1 MNKLFFNILFLSSF
15 LFTAFFSLAQ
25 NASVKEFK
33 FENSAPIIKGV
44 ESELKIIALDS
55 LGKVADYDCFSS
67 VFINGQK
74 VDIFFYEGVASLKFN
89 FKEKS
94 ELILSCEN
102 ISVSK
107 QINPIPLWLS
117 ILPPLIAI
125 LLALIFK
132 EVYTAI
138 FLGIFSGTLIIAFYS
153 GTGFI
158 ISIGTAFFAVFDTY
172 IIRALL
178 DGSHVSIII
187 FSMLIGATVNV
198 ISRNG
203 GMQGIINK
211 LTHYADTPR
220 SGQFVTWL
228 MGVLIFFDDYA
239 NTLIVG
245 NTIRPIT
252 DKLKIS
258 REKLAYIVDST
269 AAPVASIAFVTTWI
283 GAELSY
289 IQSAIT
295 LVDLDV
301 SPYSIFFMSLKYCF
315 YPFLTLFFIF
325 VIIYLKRDFGPMYKA
340 EIRARTRGVSLPSN
354 EKKIEHNLK
363 EFESLVEK
371 PKAFNAIIPVLVLVF
386 GTITGLFYTGWD
398 TNVWNNPD
406 IGFVTKLSQI
416 IGNSDS
422 YTSLI
427 RASGLALV
435 VAVIMSVAQKILSI
449 KEAADSI
456 LSGFKVMLTA
466 IIILCLAWALS
477 NLISDLRTADFII
490 SIITTAEIN
499 PNVLPLLSF
508 IVSALVSF
516 STGTSWGT
524 MAIMYPLILP
534 ATWAL
539 SLHSG
544 LDYGQSL
551 EIFAHVSATV
561 ISGSVFGDHCSPI
574 SDTTILS
581 SLSSSCNH
589 IQHVR
594 TQAPYALITALIS
607 ALFGTFLVES
617 GLNILIAYLLMI
629 ISTVLVIYFFGKP
642 TETDINKT

>member
-1 MNKLFFNILFLSSF
+1 MKKIFFNILFLSLF
-15 LFTAFFSLAQ
+15 LFTAFFSDAQ
-25 NASVKEFK
+25 NSIVKEFK

-67 VFINGQK
+67 IFINGQK
-74 VDIFFYEGVASLKFN
+74 VDIFFYEGVATLKFN

-94 ELILSCEN
+94 ELILSCED

-107 QINPIPLWLS
+107 EINPIPLWLS

-153 GTGFI
+153 GTGYI
-158 ISIGTAFFAVFDTY
+158 VSIGTAFFGVFDTY
-172 IIRALL
+172 IVRALS

-211 LTHYADTPR
+211 LTNYANTPR
-220 SGQFVTWL
+220 SGQFVAWL

-245 NTIRPIT
+245 NTIRPVT

-295 LVDLDV
+295 LANLDV

-315 YPFLTLFFIF
+315 YPFLALFFILM
-325 VIIYLKRDFGPMYKA
+325 IIYLKRDFGPMYKA
-340 EIRARTRGVSLPSN
+340 EIRARTKGVSLPSN
-354 EKKIEHNLK
+354 EKKIEHSLK
-363 EFESLVEK
+363 EFESSVEK
-371 PKAFNAIIPVLVLVF
+371 PKAFNAIIPVLVLVL
-386 GTITGLFYTGWD
+386 GTIIGLFYTGWD
-398 TNVWNNPD
+398 TNVWNNSE
-406 IGFVTKLSQI
+406 IGFATKLSQI

-422 YTSLI
+422 YVSLI

-449 KEAADSI
+449 KEAAESI
-456 LSGFKVMLTA
+456 LSGFKIMLTA

-490 SIITTAEIN
+490 RIITTAEIS

-539 SLHSG
+539 SVHSG

-551 EIFAHVSATV
+551 EVFAHVCATV

-617 GLNILIAYLLMI
+617 GLNIYITYLLMI

-642 TETDINKT
+642 TETEINKT